1 MMVAEKTTT
10 KLFVGRRCARVP
22 GMAQSAWLCS
32 RLHGAKVGFYIKPI
46 HRRRTVS
53 RQSEPGGRVGGGPR
67 SGTPPSPSFP
77 RSAAFFFW
85 GKLERVGRGLCRSSV
100 QAMGRTQVWNSSP
113 VPRPLALSLYIYFIM
128 RGSENVG
135 KYNILRRKC
144 HCLNV
149 KVDTDTANLIE
160 SEAEK
165 KGKTKSSIIRDAIR
179 KYLRDI
185 I

>member
-1 MMVAEKTTT
+1 
-10 KLFVGRRCARVP
+10 
-22 GMAQSAWLCS
+22 
-32 RLHGAKVGFYIKPI
+32 
-46 HRRRTVS
+46 
-53 RQSEPGGRVGGGPR
+53 
-67 SGTPPSPSFP
+67 
-77 RSAAFFFW
+77 
-85 GKLERVGRGLCRSSV
+85 
-100 QAMGRTQVWNSSP
+100 
-113 VPRPLALSLYIYFIM
+113 M

-179 KYLRDI
+179 KYLKDI